1 MRIIKI
7 LLILIPFFSLS
18 QVQIG
23 LDIDGVAAEDQ
34 FGSFKSVTL
43 SANGD
48 IVAIG
53 AGLNDGNG
61 TDSGHV
67 RVFKNNNN
75 IWTQIGQEI
84 SGEVAGDLFGGSIS
98 LSLDGTIVA
107 ISAILNDGNGTDSGH
122 VRVFKNNNNIWTQIG
137 QEISGKV
144 AGDRFGSS
152 ISLSSDGT
160 ILAIGT
166 TNNNDNNYSGQTR
179 IFKNINNIWT
189 QIGQDINGEAEFD
202 ESSWSISLSSDGN
215 IVAISSQK
223 NDGNGLDSGHVR
235 VFKNNNGAWIQI
247 GQDINGEAELD
258 HSGVNISLS
267 ADGTILA
274 IGADLNDDNGKSSGH
289 VRIYKNQFDEWI
301 QLGADINGEAAF
313 DGSGI
318 SVSLSADGT
327 IVAIGSF
334 RNDDNGI
341 DSGHV
346 RIYKNQN
353 DNWIQIGADI
363 EGESA
368 GDWFGT
374 CVSLSSDGNT
384 VAIGARFNDGIN
396 GQDSGHVRVYDL
408 TTVLSTE
415 SFKLDYFSFYPNPV
429 KDLLNINLN
438 NDFELKQINIYN
450 IQSQYLYSTKELKID
465 TKNLKDGMYF
475 IEVETNKG
483 KSAKKIVVQ

>member
-1 MRIIKI
+1 M
-7 LLILIPFFSLS
+7 
-18 QVQIG
+18 
-23 LDIDGVAAEDQ
+23 
-34 FGSFKSVTL
+34 
-43 SANGD
+43 
-48 IVAIG
+48 
-53 AGLNDGNG
+53 
-61 TDSGHV
+61 
-67 RVFKNNNN
+67 
-75 IWTQIGQEI
+75 
-84 SGEVAGDLFGGSIS
+84 
-98 LSLDGTIVA
+98 
-107 ISAILNDGNGTDSGH
+107 
-122 VRVFKNNNNIWTQIG
+122 
-137 QEISGKV
+137 
-144 AGDRFGSS
+144 
-152 ISLSSDGT
+152 
-160 ILAIGT
+160 
-166 TNNNDNNYSGQTR
+166 
-179 IFKNINNIWT
+179 
-189 QIGQDINGEAEFD
+189 
-202 ESSWSISLSSDGN
+202 
-215 IVAISSQK
+215 
-223 NDGNGLDSGHVR
+223 
-235 VFKNNNGAWIQI
+235 
-247 GQDINGEAELD
+247 
-258 HSGVNISLS
+258 NISLS